1 MNVRV
6 SFGDASFAPVEVPG
20 GCELAEHLDVHNAP
34 VLFGCRT
41 GLCGTC
47 ASVVEGDLPP
57 PSADEAEVLDLEAPG
72 VSGARLL
79 CQLRPTS
86 DLRIVRVLGRA

>member
-6 SFGDASFAPVEVPG
+6 SFGDRTYVPVEVPA
-20 GCELAEHLDVHNAP
+20 GCELAEHLDVHNSP

-47 ASVVEGDLPP
+47 VSVVEGDLPP
-57 PSADEAEVLDLEAPG
+57 ASADEAEVLDVEAPG
-72 VSGARLL
+72 VAGARLL

-86 DLRIVRVLGRA
+86 DLRVVRVLGRA